1 MATMIIVLQALVLAL
16 VLILTSPPSTSP
28 TKKNCLNDSDDS
40 STTTNDE
47 QFPDRIKF
55 KRFKLDYVDCTP
67 NFFLDS
73 TTKLTIASSS
83 LESASELR
91 SPKFYLD
98 CTSSLEELS
107 GTPSKPR
114 IVPGIE
120 ATRRQK
126 NSYGKPDN
134 FNYAS
139 RNEVPGPGSNI
150 AVIEAKRHGDQQD
163 DSPTRATIDNASLMD
178 DTTRATDPFNSF
190 QPISRPIS
198 KTSFVGYR
206 RRTNYTNE
214 YLIAKVENI
223 VDFLTQYKV
232 KLLKRTQYYMNYSR
246 IFYTLDEKVS

>member
-1 MATMIIVLQALVLAL
+1 M
-16 VLILTSPPSTSP
+16 
-28 TKKNCLNDSDDS
+28 
-40 STTTNDE
+40 
-47 QFPDRIKF
+47 
-55 KRFKLDYVDCTP
+55 DYVDCTP

-223 VDFLTQYKV
+223 VDFLTQYEL
-232 KLLKRTQYYMNYSR
+232 KLLKRTQYPYNRIYYTWDEEESHEFTTRMNLVLLKPPLYSYETR
-246 IFYTLDEKVS
+246 GKTRDDTQLEHKYYFPTKIEEDIETFFNENTVNTY